1 MRKNTFKRIL
11 SATLMSAVM
20 LSEAAVFAAGSGS
33 VTVDD
38 CRTDSAGNLIVSGEN
53 STQSDVLLGLCIS
66 HKDSGEIV
74 LADQITAAAGEKFY
88 FGGIKFKSDGTM
100 KTGAYLVEVSDGGSV
115 VSQKEVYNAAQSQ
128 LEDIF
133 GGISADN
140 ADIKDVLQTVE
151 GGVSYGDMLS
161 VDMESFE
168 NLSDTA
174 LFSAIITEN
183 KELFELPSGAT
194 NAETTEVVK
203 SFKDVFTDALA
214 LQEYNNAKSAKEME
228 EWFSKYQTVDA
239 SIVGYDQR
247 YDFSGAGNVNIEAV
261 RKDMKTA
268 DESDSVGRINA
279 QFTKLLSFDKLNA
292 DKFGTAADKSGAKT
306 VVDYLLWQVNKNYQ
320 DASILTAVK
329 HMPLSY
335 ARNLVLNNEAFVPFD
350 RTDYNKIST
359 TQDKYTAIE
368 NAMGAEY
375 ADVAALCAAIE
386 GKCEAAAS
394 AVVGGGNNDNKPTTG
409 GGSSS
414 GGSSG
419 GIGAVITPVGGESEK
434 NNSTQ
439 GSSDASAYF
448 NDVANMSWAVEPID
462 SLYRQGALNGF
473 SDGSFKPNNN
483 VTRAE
488 FVKMLIC
495 SFGLESDSAECAL
508 RDVGEGDWYYKYAAI
523 ANVLG
528 IVNGDENSN
537 FNPGR
542 NITREDAAV
551 MLYRTAVKAGY
562 ILDGDGQS
570 FTDGEYIAAY
580 AREAVSRMSAN
591 GIINGMGNGAFSPK
605 ASCTRAQAAKMIYAV
620 LNIGKAN

>member
-33 VTVDD
+33 ITVDD

-53 STQSDVLLGLCIS
+53 STQSDVFLGLCIS

-100 KTGAYLVEVSDGGSV
+100 KTGTYLVEVSDGGSI
-115 VSQKEVYNAAQSQ
+115 VSKKEVYNATQSQ
-128 LEDIF
+128 LESIF
-133 GGISADN
+133 GDISADN
-140 ADIKDVLQTVE
+140 ADIKDVLQTVD

-161 VDMESFE
+161 VDMKSFE

-183 KELFELPSGAT
+183 KELFELPNGAT

-214 LQEYNNAKSAKEME
+214 LQEYNNAKSVKEMQ

-239 SIVGYDQR
+239 SIVGYDKR
-247 YDFSGAGNVNIEAV
+247 YDFSGADNANIEAV

-279 QFTKLLSFDKLNA
+279 QFAKLLSFDKLNA

-368 NAMGAEY
+368 NAMGTEY

-386 GKCEAAAS
+386 GNCTTAAS
-394 AVVGGGNNDNKPTTG
+394 AVVDGGSNNKPTTG

-419 GIGAVITPVGGESEK
+419 GIGAVITPAGGESEK
-434 NNSTQ
+434 NDSTQ
-439 GSSDASAYF
+439 GGSDASKYF
-448 NDVANMSWAVEPID
+448 NDVKNMSWAVEPID

-508 RDVGEGDWYYKYAAI
+508 RDVGEDDWYYKYAAI

-570 FTDGEYIAAY
+570 FTDTEYIAGY

-620 LNIGKAN
+620 LNIAEEN